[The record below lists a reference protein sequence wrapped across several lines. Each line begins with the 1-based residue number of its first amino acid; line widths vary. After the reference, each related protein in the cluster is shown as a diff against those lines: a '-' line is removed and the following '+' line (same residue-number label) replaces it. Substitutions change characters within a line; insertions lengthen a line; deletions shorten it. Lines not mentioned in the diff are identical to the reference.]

1 MAVTSSVP
9 LRTSVSPASMGGSVG
24 ASVGGSVGRSVAG
37 SVGAAVSGCVACRL
51 STPRG
56 AVLSI

>member
-1 MAVTSSVP
+1 MKKWWIVLAVVLTIAV
-9 LRTSVSPASMGGSVG
+9 
-24 ASVGGSVGRSVAG
+24 
-37 SVGAAVSGCVACRL
+37 AAVSGCVACRL